1 MFEKLSECPSQIF
14 VRGGRVKVVEK
25 VIESDE
31 GLLSESGLGFWPNCA
46 EKRSQRTVN
55 DEASM
60 SNYQLS
66 IIDNR

>member
-1 MFEKLSECPSQIF
+1 MEKI
-14 VRGGRVKVVEK
+14 
-25 VIESDE
+25 IEFDE

-46 EKRSQRTVN
+46 EQRSQRAVN

-60 SNYQLS
+60 SDYQLS